1 MWSVTLAEGES
12 GGEVADEERLLLD
25 GGKDGLVDGLLVGGA
40 AGRWLL
46 LLYSCQ
52 YLHDS

>member
-12 GGEVADEERLLLD
+12 GCEVADEEGFLLD
-25 GGKDGLVDGLLVGGA
+25 GGKDGLVDGLLVSRA

-46 LLYSCQ
+46 LLSGC
-52 YLHDS
+52 